1 MALTYKI
8 LYTLYVMCK
17 IYFYYPEMVRLRS
30 STPYFFSKC
39 HLHHR
44 GEELFAIF
52 FLFNKYYLTFMEHL
66 HECTG
71 A

>member
-52 FLFNKYYLTFMEHL
+52 FFVQQVLSHFYGTF
-66 HECTG
+66 